1 MFGYFWD
8 SYNTLDIEELIR
20 IEKMKDKTVYLFGAG
35 AVIPWKG
42 PTTSSLTELIRNT
55 GFFCKSSNKRVTQKI
70 YELLLNYY
78 PDSEINFETILN
90 VIEELLI
97 FHSSNNYKDTNSF
110 LFPFVKSRP
119 FLDEIFNYEIV
130 GEWKH
135 GGKLI
140 IPNQESEINK
150 GGAVQNQSHK
160 QFFLQLLYSN
170 ILSKI
175 SARISNY
182 SYHTSGNTKIDTS
195 DNEEINNHFYHW
207 IKEEAKSESIVRL
220 FTLNYDRLFSIVLK
234 SNGFP
239 IFEGADCGSELAPD
253 DILPFDIVRIT
264 SDFESNIHYN
274 LHGSSF
280 WDFQVR
286 NYFQLPSVQFFL
298 TGVPKLAC
306 NKWEQPLMQMEKG
319 KIINP
324 SNIITGY
331 QKTQKSSISPFR
343 QMQSAFDR
351 DCIEA
356 NKIVIVGYSF
366 GDAHLNETIRMV
378 LIHNSDAEIQIIDPN
393 FRKNRL
399 DEKLGIELFSNSSRP
414 LLPSNISENS
424 FSFLDGKIV
433 VYEEYFDQFLKRIT
447 R

>member
-1 MFGYFWD
+1 
-8 SYNTLDIEELIR
+8 
-20 IEKMKDKTVYLFGAG
+20 MKDKTVYLFGAG

-42 PTTSSLTELIRNT
+42 PTTSSLTELIKNS
-55 GFFCKSSNKRVTQKI
+55 GFFCKNGDKRVTQKI
-70 YELLLNYY
+70 YEVLLNYY

-90 VIEELLI
+90 VIEELLV

-110 LFPFVKSRP
+110 LFPFVKSRL

-140 IPNQESEINK
+140 IPNRESEINK
-150 GGAVQNQSHK
+150 AGALQNQSHE
-160 QFFLQLLYSN
+160 QFYLQLLYSN
-170 ILSKI
+170 ILTKI
-175 SARISNY
+175 SAKVSSY
-182 SYHTSGNTKIDTS
+182 SYHTSGNTKIATS
-195 DNEEINNHFYHW
+195 ENEELNNRFYQW
-207 IKEEAKSESIVRL
+207 IKEEAISESIVRL
-220 FTLNYDRLFSIVLK
+220 YTLNYDRLFSVVLK
-234 SNGFP
+234 SKGLP
-239 IFEGADCGSELAPD
+239 IFEGADCGSELTPD
-253 DILPFDIVRIT
+253 EILPFDIVRIT
-264 SDFESNIHYN
+264 TDFESNIHYN

-280 WDFQVR
+280 WDIRDR

-298 TGVPKLAC
+298 TGAPKLTS
-306 NKWEQPLMQMEKG
+306 NMWEQPIMQMEKG

-356 NKIVIVGYSF
+356 TKIIIVGYSF

-378 LIHNSDAEIQIIDPN
+378 LIHNSEAEVQIIDPY

-414 LLPSNISENS
+414 LSPSNLSNNS
-424 FSFLDGKIV
+424 CSFLDGKVV
-433 VYEEYFDQFLKRIT
+433 VYEEYFDQFLKRNT
-447 R
+447 LLENTNKSFKECF